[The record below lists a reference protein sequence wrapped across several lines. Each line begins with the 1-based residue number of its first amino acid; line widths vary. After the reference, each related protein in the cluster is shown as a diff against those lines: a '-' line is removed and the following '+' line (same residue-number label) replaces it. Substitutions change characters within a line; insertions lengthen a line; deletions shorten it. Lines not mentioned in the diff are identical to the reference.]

1 MLNVYNGKD
10 SGTKAARMT
19 DAEYEQWESG
29 NYTCEYAGFWIK
41 PKRDFGETGFYD
53 SKTRRNV
60 KEGWVI
66 CKGGCNAMPG
76 ATWAHNLAEAH
87 QMIDAF
93 MAVGEDGQKFWH
105 LLRAINAVEPEP
117 AVRKKGEVSFI
128 LAPPKVDDGTLAKFL
143 EGVVGIIEDS
153 SSIATSYIYEKVT
166 ENGGRDA
173 YKQDRHGGYMHT
185 VGEIGDMPVCV
196 SLTCNHIRGHKILFV
211 EATSRVVDHQMI
223 RDWIEQVAPDSAFE
237 DGDRSKRLNISD
249 ANNWSNAIP
258 YREQAHVEA

>member
-1 MLNVYNGKD
+1 MLSVYNSKD

-29 NYTCEYAGFWIK
+29 NYKPEYAGFWIK

-66 CKGGCNAMPG
+66 VKDGCNAMPG
-76 ATWAHNLAEAH
+76 ATWAHNLAEAQ
-87 QMIDAF
+87 QMIDVY
-93 MAVGEDGQKFWH
+93 MAVDGDAQKFWH

-117 AVRKKGEVSFI
+117 PVKKKGAVSFV
-128 LAPPKVDDGTLAKFL
+128 LANPEVDREELDKFL

-153 SSIATSYIYEKVT
+153 TSLGQSYIYEKVT
-166 ENGGRDA
+166 ERDGRDA
-173 YKQDRHGGYMHT
+173 YKQGFEGLFHT

-196 SLTCNHIRGHKILFV
+196 SLRCNHIRGHKILYV
-211 EATSRVVDHQMI
+211 QPTSRVVDHQMI

-237 DGDRSKRLNISD
+237 DGDRGKRLNRSD
-249 ANNWSNAIP
+249 ENNWYNAIP
-258 YREQAHVEA
+258 R